1 MRKIKKSS
9 SNIFSALLFFFIL
22 CKEYGTIRVWTPCLF
37 NFWLIQSIFW
47 RIAQFLEF
55 LLLSLFTQLKR
66 SDYLFI
72 ISQNELYFYSPLT
85 YHTMTHHSTKK
96 RWWHASFFSLSDLSH
111 QWEPSQFATAKT
123 NSSQKH
129 GLVTS
134 SSVITNCMGP
144 WNYVFITVTSW

>member
-1 MRKIKKSS
+1 M
-9 SNIFSALLFFFIL
+9 L
-22 CKEYGTIRVWTPCLF
+22 
-37 NFWLIQSIFW
+37 
-47 RIAQFLEF
+47 AQFLEF

-72 ISQNELYFYSPLT
+72 ISQNELYFYSPMT

-123 NSSQKH
+123 DSSQKH
-129 GLVTS
+129 GLVS
-134 SSVITNCMGP
+134 SNSFITNCMRP
-144 WNYVFITVTSW
+144 MKYVCYNRDIVITVNIYVTNRATFVRYNFDISVNVLTEFDCIFKKNTID